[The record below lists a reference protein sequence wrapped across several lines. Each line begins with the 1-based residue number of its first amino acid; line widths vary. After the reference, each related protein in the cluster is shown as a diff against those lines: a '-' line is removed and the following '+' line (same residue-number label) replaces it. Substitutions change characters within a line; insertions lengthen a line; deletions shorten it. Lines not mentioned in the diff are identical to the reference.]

1 MQIGLMGFGT
11 IGSGVYELINS
22 KFNDIRVKKILVR
35 GLHGRSENLFT
46 TDREE
51 ILNDDEIDTIVIAI
65 GDDAVSYE
73 IAIEALKRGKNVVSA
88 NKEIVVNHLSEFIKL
103 ANENN
108 VKFRFESTVGA
119 GLPWIK
125 TLCEYG
131 KINNISKVYGNFN
144 GTSNFI
150 LDMMKRDGIDFKE
163 ALLKSRILR
172 YQEPDYFDDI
182 TGVDSRNKL
191 IISMMLAFNKF
202 VVPKDIPT
210 YGIQNIRSLD
220 FGFFERHKLTPKLMS
235 YAMIDN
241 DKVAA
246 IVAPTLYEQSTLR
259 ANVHGNNNMLGMVGD
274 VIGEVQIIGAGAGKY
289 SASNGVLL
297 DLLEIINGDDI
308 KLTLPERV
316 TIDETRITH
325 RFYFSFDQ
333 SSYKIERILLP
344 YVHSI
349 FETQDSFV
357 ITTRNI
363 SLDTCIDLLEKIEDT
378 DERFFFAVYGDEE
391 IS

>member
-22 KFNDIRVKKILVR
+22 KMSDIKVKKILVR
-35 GLHGRSENLFT
+35 GLKARDSLLFT

-51 ILNDDEIDTIVIAI
+51 ILNDNEIDTIVIAI
-65 GDDAVSYE
+65 GDNDVAYE
-73 IAIEALKRGKNVVSA
+73 IATEALKRGKNVVSA
-88 NKEIVVNHLSEFIKL
+88 NKEIVANHLAEFIEL

-125 TLCEYG
+125 TLSEYG

-191 IISMMLAFNKF
+191 IISMMLAFNKY
-202 VVPKDIPT
+202 VVPEDIPT

-241 DKVAA
+241 DKIAA

-259 ANVHGNNNMLGMVGD
+259 ANVRGNNNMLGMVGD
-274 VIGEVQIIGAGAGKY
+274 IIGEVQIIGEGAGKY

-297 DLLEIINGDDI
+297 DLIEIINGDDI
-308 KLTLPERV
+308 ELTLPEKAK
-316 TIDETRITH
+316 IDETRITH

-333 SSYKIERILLP
+333 GSYKIERILLP

-378 DERFFFAVYGDEE
+378 DERFFFAVYGDGEL
-391 IS
+391 S

>member
-1 MQIGLMGFGT
+1 M
-11 IGSGVYELINS
+11 
-22 KFNDIRVKKILVR
+22 VR

-46 TDREE
+46 TDKDE
-51 ILNDDEIDTIVIAI
+51 ILRDDDIDTIVIAI

-73 IAIEALKRGKNVVSA
+73 IATEALTRGKNVVSA

-289 SASNGVLL
+289 SASNGVML